1 MHSPT
6 HRALGAL
13 GALGGLLAAFAAPAA
28 AAPRS
33 TSAALALQQ
42 GAQATDSAKAVRDS
56 SLTREL
62 ERVVIVGARAARA
75 GYTASHSLSALRT
88 DTPLRD
94 TPQSVTVLTQQV
106 IADQAMLGMADV
118 VRYVPGIS
126 MGQGEGHRDAP
137 TIRGQSSTA
146 DFFVDGVRVDAQYY
160 RDVYNVER
168 IEALKGANAMAF
180 GRGGGGGVL
189 NRVTKM
195 AEWTPTRQLTLSGGA
210 YDHKRAMLD
219 VGQGLGGRVAAR
231 LNGMFERSG
240 GFRDA
245 ARLERSGV
253 NPTAT
258 FLLGGATALRVAYEH
273 VRDERNVD
281 RGMPSWRG
289 SPAGVGIATFFG
301 NPGLN
306 ASTNRVHA
314 AQAAFEHRTDR
325 GLTIRNRT
333 HVADYDKFYQNTFP
347 SGTVDSSGTQV
358 SLAAYSNATQRRNV
372 FNQTDLTAAIA
383 TGALR
388 HTLLLG
394 AEVGRQR
401 TRNFRETGFFD
412 DSLTS
417 VRVSIAAPTVATP
430 VSFRQ
435 SATDADNAAT
445 TRVAAVYAQ
454 DQVAIGSHVQL
465 IGGVRYER
473 FDIAFDNHRNDQ
485 RLEREDAMVSPR
497 AGVVVKPVEPLSI
510 YGSYGVS
517 LLPISG
523 DQFSSLTVTTQT
535 LEPERFTNREVGVKW
550 DVLPGLAL
558 SGAAYAVERT
568 NTAAPDPLD
577 PTRTVQT
584 GSQRTRGVELGAAG
598 RLTSR
603 WQVAAGYAAQRA
615 TITSTTTAARE
626 GADVA
631 LVPRHAFSVWN
642 RYQVLGALGVGLGLV
657 RQSEMFAAV
666 DNSVT
671 LPGFTRVDGALF
683 AKLGAHLRAQVN
695 VENVLDRD
703 YYPTSHGNNNIM
715 PGAPR
720 TLRLSVTTEF

>member
-1 MHSPT
+1 MRSQT
-6 HRALGAL
+6 
-13 GALGGLLAAFAAPAA
+13 LLAARIAAGIVVALTMPAQA
-28 AAPRS
+28 SGATTAR
-33 TSAALALQQ
+33 AALQQ
-42 GAQATDSAKAVRDS
+42 QGVTAADSAARLRDS

-62 ERVVIVGARAARA
+62 ERVVIIGARAARA
-75 GYTASHSLSALRT
+75 GYTATHSLSAMRT

-118 VRYVPGIS
+118 VRYVPGVS

-146 DFFVDGVRVDAQYY
+146 DFFVDGVRDDAQYY
-160 RDVYNVER
+160 RDLYNVER
-168 IEALKGANAMAF
+168 VEALKGANAMTF

-189 NRVTKM
+189 NRVTKA
-195 AEWTPTRQLTLSGGA
+195 AEWSPTRQLTLAGGA
-210 YDHKRAMLD
+210 YDHKRATLD
-219 VGQGLGGRVAAR
+219 VGQGLSGRIAAR
-231 LNGMFERSG
+231 MNGMFERSG

-258 FLLGGATALRVAYEH
+258 FLLGGATALRIGYEH
-273 VRDERNVD
+273 VRDDRVVD

-289 SPAGVGIATFFG
+289 LPAARAGITSFFG
-301 NPGLN
+301 NPSLN
-306 ASTNRVHA
+306 PSTNRVHS
-314 AQAAFEHRTDR
+314 AQAAFEHRAAHGIT
-325 GLTIRNRT
+325 LRNRT
-333 HVADYDKFYQNTFP
+333 HFADYDKFYQNTFP
-347 SGTVDSSGTQV
+347 SGMVDSAGATV
-358 SLAAYSNATQRRNV
+358 TLGAYSNATQRRNL
-372 FNQTDLTAAIA
+372 FNQTDVTATVA
-383 TGALR
+383 TGVLR
-388 HTLLLG
+388 HTLLVG
-394 AEVGRQR
+394 AEVGRQ
-401 TRNFRETGFFD
+401 TTSNFRETGYFD

-417 VRVSIAAPTVATP
+417 LRVSVAAPSVGTP

-435 SATDADNAAT
+435 SASDADNAAT
-445 TRVAAVYAQ
+445 TRVAAAYLQ
-454 DQVAIGSHVQL
+454 DQVAIGAHVQL

-473 FDIAFDNHRNDQ
+473 FQIAFDNHRNDEH
-485 RLEREDAMVSPR
+485 LERNDAMVSPR
-497 AGVVVKPVEPLSI
+497 AGVVVKPVEPLSL

-517 LLPISG
+517 FLPSSG
-523 DQFSSLTVTTQT
+523 DQFSSLTVTTRT

-550 DVLPGLAL
+550 DVRRDLAL
-558 SGAAYAVERT
+558 TGAAYALERT
-568 NTAAPDPLD
+568 NTAAPDPLE

-584 GSQRTRGVELGAAG
+584 GSQRTRGIELGAAG

-631 LVPRHAFSVWN
+631 LVPRHAVSLWN
-642 RYQVLGALGVGLGLV
+642 RLQVHRAFGVGLGVV
-657 RQSEMFAAV
+657 RQSKMFAAV

-683 AKLGAHLRAQVN
+683 THLGAHLRAQLN
-695 VENVLDRD
+695 VENLRDRR
-703 YYPTSHGNNNIM
+703 YYATSHGNNNIM

-720 TLRLSVTTEF
+720 TLRLSLTTMF